1 MLNRQTPLKPR
12 SRGELDQFFYE
23 PDYITYADITGFFR
37 RYFLIILTCTLVCT
51 VLAILY
57 ILTSTSL
64 YQTHVKVLIDT
75 STTQLV
81 RDDRNETLIDAAH
94 MESQVALILSDSIL
108 QGVVR
113 RLKLDSD
120 AEFTVGDGTRWQKLR
135 ALVLGGTPPRPAPIL
150 DPAFRLRLAVEAL
163 RGRLDVRR
171 DGMSYVIS
179 IGVTTANA
187 EKSAQI
193 ANAVAQAYE
202 QEQVGAK
209 TRAARASSAWLED
222 RIRSLRGKLDE
233 SARQLQDLKAG
244 RSFPQS
250 GQQGAT
256 EPVITVEA
264 MEATVDS
271 FRKLYET
278 YLQALTKAVE
288 QESFIFSNARV
299 ITPALPALARSFP
312 RSKLIVIFGAFT
324 GLLLGVGI
332 AFLRLATDT
341 SVRTPKQVKNYI
353 GLECLARIPRIV
365 RTVSLSRASPFLSVS
380 KPSTDRRAMFQYI
393 TEAPFSQFAGA
404 VTALKNA
411 IVKSGRQDGI
421 RSLGIT
427 SALPEEGKSTL
438 SANLATAFAL
448 SSYKTLIIDA
458 DVHNSVISQTFA
470 PDAKRGLFEVLKGE
484 AEPQDC
490 IVAGKGAAPD
500 VLPVV
505 SDKNAPVSYSWLSS
519 DNMVALLKYL
529 KDQYHLVVV
538 DLPPLAPVA
547 EGLTISGLLDS
558 VILAVEWGKT
568 PRDLLADVTYGLNLA
583 DANILGIVLTKVD
596 EGAVHLRLK
605 KAWKYY

>member
-23 PDYITYADITGFFR
+23 PDYITYADITGFAR
-37 RYFLIILTCTLVCT
+37 RYAFIITLCTLAT
-51 VLAILY
+51 TAAAILY
-57 ILTSTSL
+57 VLTATPL
-64 YQTHVKVLIDT
+64 FTTHAKVLIDP
-75 STTQLV
+75 SATQLV
-81 RDDRNETLIDAAH
+81 REERNELLIDSAH
-94 MESQVALILSDSIL
+94 MESQVALIVSDTIL
-108 QGVVR
+108 HNVVR
-113 RLKLDSD
+113 KLKLDTD
-120 AEFTVGDGTRWQKLR
+120 PEFVGVAVSGLDRVRGV
-135 ALVLGGTPPRPAPIL
+135 VLGSEPSRPVQVK
-150 DPAFRLRLAVEAL
+150 DPTLRTRLAMDFL
-163 RGRLDVRR
+163 RSRLDVHRE
-171 DGMSYVIS
+171 GLSYVIT
-179 IGVTTANA
+179 IAVTTASPD
-187 EKSAQI
+187 KSALI
-193 ANAVAQAYE
+193 VNAMAQAYE
-202 QEQVGAK
+202 QEQVAAK
-209 TRAARASSAWLED
+209 TRSARASSAWLED

-233 SARQLQDLKAG
+233 SARQLQDLRAG
-244 RSFPQS
+244 RTHAQ
-250 GQQGAT
+250 GQQGEA
-256 EPVITVEA
+256 EPPITVEA
-264 MEATVDS
+264 MEATVES

-288 QESFIFSNARV
+288 QESFSFSNARV
-299 ITPALPALARSFP
+299 ITPALPSLSKSYP
-312 RSKLIVIFGAFT
+312 RGKLIIIFGAFA
-324 GLLLGVGI
+324 GLLLGVAI
-332 AFLRLATDT
+332 AFLRLMMDNT
-341 SVRTPKQVKNYI
+341 VRTPKQVKNYI
-353 GLECLARIPRIV
+353 GLECLARIPKITPPPL
-365 RTVSLSRASPFLSVS
+365 RTPFFKAA
-380 KPSTDRRAMFQYI
+380 KPPTDRRAMFQYI
-393 TEAPFSQFAGA
+393 TQEPFSQFAGA

-421 RSLGIT
+421 RSLGVT

-458 DVHNSVISQTFA
+458 DVHNSVTSQTFA
-470 PDAKRGLFEVLKGE
+470 PDARIGLLEVLKGE

-490 IVAGKGAAPD
+490 IVAGKGSVPD

-505 SDKNAPVSYSWLSS
+505 SDKNAPISYSWLSS

>member
-1 MLNRQTPLKPR
+1 MLNRQRPLKPR
-12 SRGELDQFFYE
+12 SRGELDQFFHE
-23 PDYITYADITGFFR
+23 PDYITYADITGFAR
-37 RYFLIILTCTLVCT
+37 RYAFIITLCTLIST
-51 VLAILY
+51 AAAIIYVLIATPLF
-57 ILTSTSL
+57 T
-64 YQTHVKVLIDT
+64 THAKVLIDP
-75 STTQLV
+75 SATQLV
-81 RDDRNETLIDAAH
+81 REERNELLIDSAH
-94 MESQVALILSDSIL
+94 MESQVALIVSDTIL
-108 QGVVR
+108 HNVVR
-113 RLKLDSD
+113 KLKLDAD
-120 AEFTVGDGTRWQKLR
+120 PEFTGIAVSSLERLR
-135 ALVLGGTPPRPAPIL
+135 ALVFGSQTPPPAQVK
-150 DPAFRLRLAVEAL
+150 DPTLRTRLAVEFL
-163 RGRLDVRR
+163 RSRLDVHRE
-171 DGMSYVIS
+171 GLSYVIT
-179 IGVTTANA
+179 IAVTTASP
-187 EKSAQI
+187 EKSALI
-193 ANAVAQAYE
+193 VNAMAQAYE
-202 QEQVGAK
+202 QEQVAAK
-209 TRAARASSAWLED
+209 TRSARASSAWLED

-233 SARQLQDLKAG
+233 SARQLQDLRAG
-244 RSFPQS
+244 RSYAQ
-250 GQQGAT
+250 GQQGEA
-256 EPVITVEA
+256 EPQITVEA
-264 MEATVDS
+264 MEATVES

-288 QESFIFSNARV
+288 QESFSFSNARV
-299 ITPALPALARSFP
+299 ITPALPSLSKSYP
-312 RSKLIVIFGAFT
+312 RGTLIVIFGAFA
-324 GLLLGVGI
+324 GLLLGVTI
-332 AFLRLATDT
+332 SFLRLMMDNT
-341 SVRTPKQVKNYI
+341 VRTPKQVKTYI
-353 GLECLARIPRIV
+353 GLECLARIPKIT
-365 RTVSLSRASPFLSVS
+365 RTPSRAPFFKSA

-458 DVHNSVISQTFA
+458 DVHNSVTSQTFA
-470 PDAKRGLFEVLKGE
+470 PDARIGLLEVLKGE

-490 IVAGKGAAPD
+490 IVAGKGAVPD

-568 PRDLLADVTYGLNLA
+568 PRDVLADVTYGLNLA

-596 EGAVHLRLK
+596 EGAVHLRLQ